1 MTTGK
6 TKRIYIKPKKDLD
19 IFDDDFEVIYEGDLP
34 EIKIEED
41 DYRDVLR
48 GLSDI
53 DDTDYIR
60 KNDYD
65 KYVTEAL
72 QRSGKMQT
80 LDNSRRQ
87 HQPLWKLA
95 KSLKNI
101 IQKFMK

>member
-65 KYVTEAL
+65 QYVTEML
-72 QRSGKMQT
+72 QRSNQKQDAG
-80 LDNSRRQ
+80 NNRRQ
-87 HQPLWKLA
+87 HLSLHKLT
-95 KSLKNI
+95 KSLENI
-101 IQKFMK
+101 IHRFVK